1 MHVRRGSCLTRLHM
15 VAAFA
20 PEEMRGRYTFI
31 YGNSWGI
38 SFAVGPYLAG
48 LIMDNYDRNLLWF
61 ACGIIGMIAVL
72 GFLALHRALQTEPI
86 MLTQD

>member
-1 MHVRRGSCLTRLHM
+1 
-15 VAAFA
+15 
-20 PEEMRGRYTFI
+20 
-31 YGNSWGI
+31 
-38 SFAVGPYLAG
+38 
-48 LIMDNYDRNLLWF
+48 MDNYDRNLLWF